1 MKNNLIFDKLDQ
13 TIRRLN
19 AGMVVEF
26 GEVRIVWELAYS
38 TIQDYFNQKE
48 KNKLVV
54 DEESLEMLAKLNEL
68 ITAFFVRFPKR
79 TETPYVS
86 PLTIPSWPPNDNRH
100 ISDDLN
106 QGPRLMPRKDGM
118 GWEWNTGTNLPPT
131 THTYSTSTG
140 E

>member
-13 TIRRLN
+13 IIRRLN

-26 GEVRIVWELAYS
+26 GEVRIVWELAYP

-54 DEESLEMLAKLNEL
+54 DKESLEMLAKLNEL

-86 PLTIPSWPPNDNRH
+86 PQTAI
-100 ISDDLN
+100 
-106 QGPRLMPRKDGM
+106 
-118 GWEWNTGTNLPPT
+118 
-131 THTYSTSTG
+131 
-140 E
+140 

>member
-13 TIRRLN
+13 IIRRLN

-48 KNKLVV
+48 KNRLVV

-79 TETPYVS
+79 TETPYIPPVIQPPPFPS
-86 PLTIPSWPPNDNRH
+86 SGDDRTIWVKSITEPY
-100 ISDDLN
+100 LV
-106 QGPRLMPRKDGM
+106 PRKDGM
-118 GWEWNTGTNLPPT
+118 GWEVVDGK
-131 THTYSTSTG
+131 
-140 E
+140 